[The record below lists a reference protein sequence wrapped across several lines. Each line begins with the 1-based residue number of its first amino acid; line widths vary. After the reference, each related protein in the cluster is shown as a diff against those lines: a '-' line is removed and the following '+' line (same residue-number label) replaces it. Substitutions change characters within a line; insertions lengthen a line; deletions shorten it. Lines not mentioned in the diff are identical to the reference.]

1 MDPKQSRSARLQR
14 SLEELMKQAPEILG
28 ALVVSN
34 DAFLVASVIEEAD
47 TIGPIA
53 ANLFDLAE
61 KATQRLEKGKVERIL
76 VDASEGTL
84 AAVPAGPHAVLVA
97 VVRKQV
103 KLGVVLELMVRS
115 ARVVAELME

>member
-28 ALVVSN
+28 ALIVSN
-34 DAFLVASVIEEAD
+34 DAFLVASVIDEAD

-61 KATQRLEKGKVERIL
+61 KATQRLEKGKVERIM

-84 AAVPAGPHAVLVA
+84 VAVPAGPHAVLVA